1 MFPKTNV
8 ALTEIRS
15 SGGGGT
21 SVSRADFLFRFH
33 FRRLFSSLLLRN
45 GLKAAHNALNDS
57 AGRHWRE
64 TSNTLTRYN
73 VLGHTHT
80 HTHTNTHSAKGVE
93 EHFALIVRL
102 RSLSVC
108 CVMMWTEIGRC
119 VCVCVCGVLL
129 HSHIRARVVV
139 CCHGDAAEL
148 SLCLLVAMLIQL
160 IWLSGDTQPAY

>member
-21 SVSRADFLFRFH
+21 SVSRNDFLFRFH

-80 HTHTNTHSAKGVE
+80 HTHTHKHT
-93 EHFALIVRL
+93 
-102 RSLSVC
+102 
-108 CVMMWTEIGRC
+108 
-119 VCVCVCGVLL
+119 
-129 HSHIRARVVV
+129 
-139 CCHGDAAEL
+139 
-148 SLCLLVAMLIQL
+148 LC
-160 IWLSGDTQPAY
+160 